1 MWKSPLNQKG
11 PCTERIKNM
20 TAGIIVIVALI
31 AFCIGVCL
39 VFDVFNVFHKDTRT
53 KEEREHAYD
62 QVIYGQKKRTLS
74 EIVDYYRG
82 KKGFFLVREVNT
94 AKSILGETGRAKE
107 YGKTIISC
115 VLLSM
120 LGASIGFLLKNVV
133 AIGVLSVGFFL
144 FPIWRLKLYRNK
156 YRKYL
161 AQQLESG
168 LSLVT
173 ASYIRCNDIT
183 IAVRENVDHMS
194 SLLQPYFR
202 DFLTETEIN
211 PSLKNCVRDLR
222 DRINDSI
229 FKEWCEMLLRT
240 LDNAEMKESL
250 LPIIAKYSSVRIV
263 QDEVDTELSSAMIEY
278 IVMMGFAVFVYV
290 LVYMLNKEWFE
301 QYYTF
306 GGQLVMGYSLITLL
320 FSVAKLAT
328 IRKPVQYKR

>member
-1 MWKSPLNQKG
+1 MSTG
-11 PCTERIKNM
+11 
-20 TAGIIVIVALI
+20 VILVVGLVL
-31 AFCIGVCL
+31 FCVGVGL
-39 VFDVFNVFHKDTRT
+39 TFDVFNIFHKKKMT

-62 QVIYGQKKRTLS
+62 QIIYGQKKKSLS

-82 KKGFFLVREVNT
+82 KKGFILKRELNT
-94 AKSILGETGRAKE
+94 ARSILGETGRAKE

-120 LGASIGFLLKNVV
+120 AGAAVGFVLKNVV
-133 AIGVLSVGFFL
+133 AIIVLSIGLFL
-144 FPIWRLKLYRNK
+144 LPIWRLKLYRNK

-168 LSLVT
+168 LSLIT

-183 IAVRENVDHMS
+183 VAVRENIDYLS

-202 DFLTETEIN
+202 DFLTETEVN

-250 LPIIAKYSSVRIV
+250 LPIVAKYSSVRIV
-263 QDEVDTELSSAMIEY
+263 QDEVDTEIAAAMTEY

-290 LVYMLNKEWFE
+290 LVYMLNKDWFM

-320 FSVAKLAT
+320 YSIAKLAT
-328 IRKPVQYKR
+328 IRRPVQYRR